1 MISMYFCIRYFTNS
15 GFVYLVPSNLE
26 KERSA
31 VLREFVHADVCG
43 PIKEKSIGGARYYLL
58 FKDDSIGYMYVYF
71 LKQKSEVFTYFKQM
85 IKELERDTGHKL
97 KKFHSDRGGEF
108 CSKAFDSY
116 LLDNLIKKETSA
128 AATPQQNG
136 FIERDN
142 RTVTEAAQSMIHDQ
156 GLLLRV

>member
-108 CSKAFDSY
+108 CSKAFD
-116 LLDNLIKKETSA
+116 A